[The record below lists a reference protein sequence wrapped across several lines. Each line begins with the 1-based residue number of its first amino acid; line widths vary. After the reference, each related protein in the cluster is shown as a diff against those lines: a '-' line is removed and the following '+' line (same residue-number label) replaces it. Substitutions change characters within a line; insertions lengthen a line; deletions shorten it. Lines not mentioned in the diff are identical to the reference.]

1 MFAYVRAGLSILA
14 IFLVIVAIIHAKKN
28 LQILLGSRDFI
39 GERYVNRLVMEDAVP
54 ARVPMAQQHR
64 GVSCSPWFHE
74 LPLLF
79 LCGTLRDFNLSDSKR
94 RRQDQE
100 RSAAWCGLSNAVRR

>member
-1 MFAYVRAGLSILA
+1 MS
-14 IFLVIVAIIHAKKN
+14 VA
-28 LQILLGSRDFI
+28 
-39 GERYVNRLVMEDAVP
+39 
-54 ARVPMAQQHR
+54 
-64 GVSCSPWFHE
+64 SPEEHE

>member
-1 MFAYVRAGLSILA
+1 MSV
-14 IFLVIVAIIHAKKN
+14 
-28 LQILLGSRDFI
+28 
-39 GERYVNRLVMEDAVP
+39 
-54 ARVPMAQQHR
+54 
-64 GVSCSPWFHE
+64 VSPEEHE

-79 LCGTLRDFNLSDSKR
+79 LCGTLRDFNLSDLKR